1 MVKPPK
7 YSTMK
12 MIHVTQGFLLAGMMS
27 VTTAFSPVE
36 LTAQSDP
43 LRVTMTS
50 TLTAE
55 PGHPRPEN
63 ARLNDIPAQ
72 AYRHFHKNFSKVEGA
87 SWSRDSRGFQVR
99 FQREGIPSQ
108 AYYDHHGNFRYA
120 VRYFDASQCDA
131 QVMEKVK
138 RAFPGYQ
145 PDIISEINNEVRLV
159 YLLTLKNESSVKSIM
174 IRDGDIQLID
184 DLSYAGR

>member
-1 MVKPPK
+1 MVKPSK

-12 MIHVTQGFLLAGMMS
+12 MNRLTQGFLLLGMMS

-36 LTAQSDP
+36 LTAQADP
-43 LRVTMTS
+43 VGLTM
-50 TLTAE
+50 AGAHAVE
-55 PGHPRPEN
+55 PGYPRPVN

-72 AYRHFHKNFSKVEGA
+72 AYRHFHKNFSKVEGI
-87 SWSRDSRGFQVR
+87 SWARVNRGFQVR
-99 FQREGIPSQ
+99 FAWDGIPGQ
-108 AYYDHHGNFRYA
+108 ANYDPYGNFLYS

-131 QVMEKVK
+131 LVMDKVK

-145 PDIISEINNEVRLV
+145 TDIISEINNDIRIV
-159 YLLTLKNESSVKSIM
+159 YLITLKNESSMKSIM
-174 IRDGDIQLID
+174 IRDGEIQQID